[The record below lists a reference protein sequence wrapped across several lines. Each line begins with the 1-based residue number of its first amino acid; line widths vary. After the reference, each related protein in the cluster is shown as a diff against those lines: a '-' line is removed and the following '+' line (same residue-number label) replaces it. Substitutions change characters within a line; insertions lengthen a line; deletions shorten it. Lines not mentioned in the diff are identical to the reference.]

1 MSLNSIS
8 PIDGRYKKYTE
19 ALSKYFSE
27 SASMKYKIIV
37 EGEYLIALAETK
49 NVNLRKFSK
58 KEKGIVGNLYNLNEK
73 DARVINKIETK
84 GYKNIKATNHDFKA
98 IEYYIKEKLK
108 KTSLKDILEFVHFGL
123 TSEDASNIAY
133 ALMIGES
140 VKRVYFPA
148 LKDIVKKIEKL
159 TKENENVP
167 MLARTHGQSASP
179 TTFGKEFK
187 VFSERLKRQL
197 SQLENHKLE
206 AKLNGATGNYNA
218 LFIAYPKIDWIKFSA
233 SLVSKIGK
241 LRGIPL
247 EVNLYTTQIEPHDS
261 YIELFDIL
269 RRINYIIINFNQ
281 DLWRYISDNWIIQR
295 PVRGEVGSS
304 TMPHKINPWFLEN
317 SEGNLGMANALFE
330 FFGRKLP
337 VSRLQRDLSDS
348 TVLRNIGTAFAHSLI
363 GFKYLGK
370 QLGRIVVNKEKA
382 LEDLRAHPEVI
393 TEAIQTILRREG
405 VKMPYE
411 KLKELTRGKQIT
423 LSSIHEFINT
433 LEVNKKIKKEL
444 LKITPQN
451 YTGLAS
457 KLASR

>member
-73 DARVINKIETK
+73 HARVINKIETK

-247 EVNLYTTQIEPHDS
+247 EVNLY
-261 YIELFDIL
+261 
-269 RRINYIIINFNQ
+269 
-281 DLWRYISDNWIIQR
+281 
-295 PVRGEVGSS
+295 
-304 TMPHKINPWFLEN
+304 
-317 SEGNLGMANALFE
+317 
-330 FFGRKLP
+330 
-337 VSRLQRDLSDS
+337 
-348 TVLRNIGTAFAHSLI
+348 
-363 GFKYLGK
+363 
-370 QLGRIVVNKEKA
+370 
-382 LEDLRAHPEVI
+382 
-393 TEAIQTILRREG
+393 
-405 VKMPYE
+405 
-411 KLKELTRGKQIT
+411 
-423 LSSIHEFINT
+423 
-433 LEVNKKIKKEL
+433 
-444 LKITPQN
+444 
-451 YTGLAS
+451 
-457 KLASR
+457 

>member
-27 SASMKYKIIV
+27 SASMKYTIIV

-58 KEKGIVGNLYNLNEK
+58 KEKRIVGNLYNLNEK

-393 TEAIQTILRREG
+393 TEAIQTILRRES

-411 KLKELTRGKQIT
+411 QLKELTRGKVVT
-423 LSSIHEFINT
+423 LSDIHKFINT
-433 LEVNKKIKKEL
+433 LKVSKKIKKEL
-444 LKITPQN
+444 LKITPEN

>member
-58 KEKGIVGNLYNLNEK
+58 KEKRIVGNLYNLNEK

-370 QLGRIVVNKEKA
+370 QL
-382 LEDLRAHPEVI
+382 
-393 TEAIQTILRREG
+393 
-405 VKMPYE
+405 
-411 KLKELTRGKQIT
+411 
-423 LSSIHEFINT
+423 
-433 LEVNKKIKKEL
+433 
-444 LKITPQN
+444 
-451 YTGLAS
+451 
-457 KLASR
+457 